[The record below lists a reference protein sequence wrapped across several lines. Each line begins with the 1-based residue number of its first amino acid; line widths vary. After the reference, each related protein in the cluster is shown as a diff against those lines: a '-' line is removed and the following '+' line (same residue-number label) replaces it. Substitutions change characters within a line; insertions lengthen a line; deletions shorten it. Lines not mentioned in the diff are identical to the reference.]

1 MPLFPTFITAG
12 PETGDTLE
20 RLMAKLLSSA
30 NRSTVRG
37 TALAAATR
45 SATTAA
51 TQFDGTGYKGLI
63 AYLNLYTASGT
74 GGLLVVLQY
83 LDPVSGSWMNGPFA
97 PSTAKTTTGTFC
109 VMFGEGIAA
118 GTGGTINTAQ
128 SADRGAMLGQQ
139 VRLMVSHG
147 DATNYGYS
155 LGYELIPK

>member
-1 MPLFPTFITAG
+1 MTDLQIT
-12 PETGDTLE
+12 TLVPQTSDNE
-20 RLMAKLLSSA
+20 RMLLARLLQGA
-30 NRSTVRG
+30 NGGLAIRG
-37 TALAAATR
+37 TALTAATR

-51 TQFDGTGYKGLI
+51 TQFNGTGYKGLI

-83 LDPVSGSWMNGPFA
+83 LDPVTGSWMNGPFA

-109 VMFGEGIAA
+109 VMFAEGISA
-118 GTGGTINTAQ
+118 GTGGTINTSQ